1 MDIIQSF
8 SFTPQLPVVPEGQS
22 FIVISSLP
30 VLPEGQSFIII
41 SSLLILPVVSDDYK
55 IFFISELFYRK
66 ITERI
71 TKDIKKDIIE

>member
-1 MDIIQSF
+1 MDIIQSL

-30 VLPEGQSFIII
+30 
-41 SSLLILPVVSDDYK
+41 ILPVVSDDYK

-71 TKDIKKDIIE
+71 TKDIKNDIIE